1 MSEKSLFWSSNIVS
15 SSRHFSMDWIIV
27 FRSWVKMCCMFW
39 VKAFGDCRS
48 VSICCSAI
56 VLAVNVSLG
65 GQRHWSLANTAAE

>member
-1 MSEKSLFWSSNIVS
+1 
-15 SSRHFSMDWIIV
+15 MDWIIV

-39 VKAFGDCRS
+39 VKAFGDCRN

-65 GQRHWSLANTAAE
+65 GQRHAYFFLRS